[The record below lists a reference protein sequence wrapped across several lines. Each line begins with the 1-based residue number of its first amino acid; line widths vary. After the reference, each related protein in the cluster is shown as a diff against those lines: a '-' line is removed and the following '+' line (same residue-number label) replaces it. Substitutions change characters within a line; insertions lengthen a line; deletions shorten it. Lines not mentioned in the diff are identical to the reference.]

1 MESESSNLAEIIWFV
16 AGLVMILLE
25 FTQPG
30 LVIVFFGAGAWV
42 VSLLVY
48 LDVLETLRS
57 QLLVFGGVSVG
68 LLLGLR
74 RWVKGKF
81 YGHIGAKQDL
91 TRNLDEFTGKQVT
104 VLQDVIPGKAGGQ
117 VEFKGT
123 SWSAV
128 SDQEIKKGE
137 TAVIAEMDGLTL
149 VIKKKKE

>member
-1 MESESSNLAEIIWFV
+1 MESESGNLAEIIWFV

-42 VSLLVY
+42 VSLLAY
-48 LDVLETLRS
+48 LDILETLRS

-74 RWVKGKF
+74 RWVKDKF

-104 VLQDVIPGKAGGQ
+104 VLQDVIPGKVGGQ

-137 TAVIAEMDGLTL
+137 TAVISEMDGLTL
-149 VIKKKKE
+149 VIKK

>member
-1 MESESSNLAEIIWFV
+1 MMESESSNLAEIIWFV

-25 FTQPG
+25 FVQPG

-42 VSLLVY
+42 VSLLAY
-48 LDVLETLRS
+48 LDILETLRS

-74 RWVKGKF
+74 RYVKDKF
-81 YGHIGAKQDL
+81 YGHVDAKQDL
-91 TRNLDEFTGKQVT
+91 TQNLDEFTGKQVT
-104 VLQDVIPGKAGGQ
+104 VLQDVIPGKPGGQ

-123 SWSAV
+123 IWKAV

-137 TAVIAEMDGLTL
+137 TASIAEMDGLTL
-149 VIKKKKE
+149 ILKK

>member
-1 MESESSNLAEIIWFV
+1 MESGSGNLAEIIWFV

-42 VSLLVY
+42 VSLLAY
-48 LDVLETLRS
+48 LDILETLRS

-91 TRNLDEFTGKQVT
+91 TKNLDEFTGKQVT
-104 VLQDVIPGKAGGQ
+104 VLQDVIPGKVGGQ

-123 SWSAV
+123 TWSAV

-137 TAVIAEMDGLTL
+137 TAMIAEMDGLTL
-149 VIKKKKE
+149 VIKK

>member
-1 MESESSNLAEIIWFV
+1 MESGSSNLAEIIWFV

-30 LVIVFFGAGAWV
+30 LVIVFFGVGAWV
-42 VSLLVY
+42 VSLLAY
-48 LDVLETLRS
+48 LDLLETLRS

-81 YGHIGAKQDL
+81 YGHISDRQDL
-91 TRNLDEFTGKQVT
+91 NRNLDEFIGKQVT
-104 VLQDVIPGKAGGQ
+104 VLQDVIPGKPGGQ

-149 VIKKKKE
+149 VIKK

>member
-16 AGLVMILLE
+16 AGLIMILLE

-48 LDVLETLRS
+48 LDILETLRS
-57 QLLVFGGVSVG
+57 QLLLFGGVSVG
-68 LLLGLR
+68 LMLGLR

-104 VLQDVIPGKAGGQ
+104 VLQDVMPGKAGGQ

-137 TAVIAEMDGLTL
+137 TAVIAEMDGLIL
-149 VIKKKKE
+149 VIKK

>member
-1 MESESSNLAEIIWFV
+1 
-16 AGLVMILLE
+16 MILLE

-42 VSLLVY
+42 VSLLAY
-48 LDVLETLRS
+48 LDILETLRS

-74 RWVKGKF
+74 RWVKDKF

-91 TRNLDEFTGKQVT
+91 TQNLDEFTGKRVT
-104 VLQDVIPGKAGGQ
+104 VLKDVIPGKAGGQ

-123 SWSAV
+123 SWRAV
-128 SDQEIKKGE
+128 SDQEINKGE

-149 VIKKKKE
+149 IIKK

>member
-1 MESESSNLAEIIWFV
+1 MESGSGNLAEIIWFV

-42 VSLLVY
+42 VSLLAY
-48 LDVLETLRS
+48 LDILETLRS

-68 LLLGLR
+68 LLLVLR

-91 TRNLDEFTGKQVT
+91 TKNLDEFTGKQVT
-104 VLQDVIPGKAGGQ
+104 VLQDVIPGKVGGQ

-123 SWSAV
+123 TWSAV

-137 TAVIAEMDGLTL
+137 TAMIAEMDGLTL
-149 VIKKKKE
+149 VIKK

>member
-1 MESESSNLAEIIWFV
+1 MESESGNLAEIIWFV

-48 LDVLETLRS
+48 LDILETLRS

-81 YGHIGAKQDL
+81 YGHISAKQDL

-149 VIKKKKE
+149 VIKK

>member
-1 MESESSNLAEIIWFV
+1 MESESSHLAEIIWFI

-42 VSLLVY
+42 VSLLTY
-48 LDVLETLRS
+48 LDILETLRS

-137 TAVIAEMDGLTL
+137 TAAIAEMDGLTL
-149 VIKKKKE
+149 VIKK

>member
-42 VSLLVY
+42 VSLLAY
-48 LDVLETLRS
+48 LDILETFRS

-74 RWVKGKF
+74 RWAKDKF
-81 YGHIGAKQDL
+81 YGHVGAKQDL

-104 VLQDVIPGKAGGQ
+104 VLQDVIPGNVGGQ

-149 VIKKKKE
+149 VIKK

>member
-48 LDVLETLRS
+48 LDILETLRS

-91 TRNLDEFTGKQVT
+91 TQNLDEFTGKQVT

-128 SDQEIKKGE
+128 SDQEIRKGE
-137 TAVIAEMDGLTL
+137 TAVIAEMNGLTL
-149 VIKKKKE
+149 VIKK

>member
-30 LVIVFFGAGAWV
+30 LVIVFFGVGAWV
-42 VSLLVY
+42 VSLLAY
-48 LDVLETLRS
+48 LDILETLRS

-68 LLLGLR
+68 LLLALR
-74 RWVKGKF
+74 RWVKDKF
-81 YGHIGAKQDL
+81 YGHVGAKQDL
-91 TRNLDEFTGKQVT
+91 TQNLDEFTGKQVT

-128 SDQEIKKGE
+128 SDQEVRKGE

-149 VIKKKKE
+149 VIKK

>member
-16 AGLVMILLE
+16 AGLIMILLE

-30 LVIVFFGAGAWV
+30 LVIVFFGVGAWV
-42 VSLLVY
+42 VSLLAY
-48 LDVLETLRS
+48 LDILETLRS

-68 LLLGLR
+68 LLLALR

-81 YGHIGAKQDL
+81 YGHVGAKQDL
-91 TRNLDEFTGKQVT
+91 TQNLDEFTGKQVT

-123 SWSAV
+123 SWRAV
-128 SDQEIKKGE
+128 SDQEVKKGE
-137 TAVIAEMDGLTL
+137 TAVIDEMDGLTL
-149 VIKKKKE
+149 VIKK

>member
-1 MESESSNLAEIIWFV
+1 METQSGNLAEILWFV

-25 FTQPG
+25 FAQPG

-42 VSLLVY
+42 VSLLAY
-48 LDVLETLRS
+48 LDILETLRS

-74 RWVKGKF
+74 RWVKDKF
-81 YGHIGAKQDL
+81 YGHIGAQQDL

-104 VLQDVIPGKAGGQ
+104 VLQDVVPGKAGGQ

-123 SWSAV
+123 SWSAE
-128 SDQEIKKGE
+128 SDREIKKGDI
-137 TAVIAEMDGLTL
+137 AVISGMNGLTL
-149 VIKKKKE
+149 VIKREKE

>member
-1 MESESSNLAEIIWFV
+1 MESEYSNLPEIIWFV

-42 VSLLVY
+42 VSLLAY
-48 LDVLETLRS
+48 LDILETLRS

-74 RWVKGKF
+74 RWVKDKF

-104 VLQDVIPGKAGGQ
+104 VIQDVIPGKVGGQ

-128 SDQEIKKGE
+128 SDQELKKGE

-149 VIKKKKE
+149 VIKK

>member
-1 MESESSNLAEIIWFV
+1 MESGSSNLTEIIWFV

-25 FTQPG
+25 FAQPG

-48 LDVLETLRS
+48 LDILETLRS

-74 RWVKGKF
+74 RWVKDKF
-81 YGHIGAKQDL
+81 YGHVGAQQDL
-91 TRNLDEFTGKQVT
+91 TQNLDEFTGKQVT
-104 VLQDVIPGKAGGQ
+104 VLQDVIPDRAGGQ

-149 VIKKKKE
+149 VIKK

>member
-1 MESESSNLAEIIWFV
+1 MESESGNLAEIIWFV

-48 LDVLETLRS
+48 LDILETLRS

-74 RWVKGKF
+74 RWVKDKF

-91 TRNLDEFTGKQVT
+91 TRNLDEFTGKQVA
-104 VLQDVIPGKAGGQ
+104 VLQDVIPGKIGGQ

-128 SDQEIKKGE
+128 SEQEIKKGE
-137 TAVIAEMDGLTL
+137 TAVIVEMDGLTL
-149 VIKKKKE
+149 VIKK

>member
-1 MESESSNLAEIIWFV
+1 MESEYSNLAEILWFV

-25 FTQPG
+25 FVQPG
-30 LVIVFFGAGAWV
+30 LVIVFFGAGAWF
-42 VSLLVY
+42 VSLLAY
-48 LDVLETLRS
+48 LDIVETLRS

-68 LLLGLR
+68 LLLALR
-74 RWVKGKF
+74 RWVKDKF
-81 YGHIGAKQDL
+81 YGHVGAKQDL
-91 TRNLDEFTGKQVT
+91 TQNLDEFTGKQVT

-128 SDQEIKKGE
+128 SDQEVRKGE

-149 VIKKKKE
+149 VIKK

>member
-1 MESESSNLAEIIWFV
+1 MASESSNLAEIIWFV
-16 AGLVMILLE
+16 AGLIMILLE

-42 VSLLVY
+42 VSLLAY
-48 LDVLETLRS
+48 LDILETLRS

-68 LLLGLR
+68 LLLALR
-74 RWVKGKF
+74 RWVKDKF

-91 TRNLDEFTGKQVT
+91 TQNLDEFTGKQVT
-104 VLQDVIPGKAGGQ
+104 VLQDVVPGKAGGQ

-128 SDQEIKKGE
+128 SDQEVKKGE

-149 VIKKKKE
+149 VIKK